1 MAFNSS
7 SNSNNNNNQSLGEIL
22 SSLLIDN
29 DPVSLFSP
37 NYDGNW
43 AEEVER
49 SRDPFEADIPNLCV
63 HLYVEI
69 IPDINLGLVPTE
81 QPPIRSDVPPSRKES
96 LAKPSSPA
104 DSTTVIVPS
113 PTKEETKVEAPV
125 CVYRIPKKVKFNV
138 PKVSPLK
145 RKNDF
150 PEKVEVKP
158 ELKEGVIAFSLTDR
172 APMLIQKN
180 LGGGK
185 ARCLLQNDSK
195 SRIRNHQE
203 LVLLK
208 LDGFLT
214 PEQAGALRRENRG
227 LKERVLTL
235 QKYLH
240 RSTQQLWSAEKE
252 RETLLM

>member
-1 MAFNSS
+1 MAF
-7 SNSNNNNNQSLGEIL
+7 NSNNNNNNRSLGEIL
-22 SSLLIDN
+22 NSPLTDN

-37 NYDGNW
+37 IYEGNW

-49 SRDPFEADIPNLCV
+49 TGGPFEADIPNLCV
-63 HLYVEI
+63 PLYVEI
-69 IPDINLGLVPTE
+69 PDIHLGSVPTE
-81 QPPIRSDVPPSRKES
+81 QPPVRSDVPPSRKES
-96 LAKPSSPA
+96 LARPSSPA

-113 PTKEETKVEAPV
+113 PTKEETEDEAPV

-145 RKNDF
+145 RQNDF

-185 ARCLLQNDSK
+185 ARCLLQNDPK

-208 LDGFLT
+208 LD
-214 PEQAGALRRENRG
+214 
-227 LKERVLTL
+227 
-235 QKYLH
+235 
-240 RSTQQLWSAEKE
+240 
-252 RETLLM
+252 